1 MYLESGHLT
10 PTPPFDFAKSLEFL
24 RIFMPMQSEQALSGR
39 SLTKAVCITGQ
50 TLAFQVTTI
59 GTVEKPELE
68 YSLFSDQVIASPIKS
83 ATVDRISFFLSLAD
97 ELQPFY
103 LVAGNDP
110 HFAPLKQLYGYHQV
124 KFLTPFENACWA
136 VLTQR
141 NSMNIARKMKQV
153 IVEKFG
159 SSLDVDGSIYWAF
172 PEPAQLAVVSNELE
186 DLIRNQQKAE
196 YLSAVARAFTEV
208 DEEFLRV
215 ADYDE
220 VEEWLRKIKGIG
232 EWSAAFIL
240 LRGLGRM
247 ERVPLTEKKLIE
259 VVSQVYGY
267 GEAITHKTIQ
277 SIAQR
282 YRVWQGYWAH
292 YLKVAF

>member
-1 MYLESGHLT
+1 
-10 PTPPFDFAKSLEFL
+10 
-24 RIFMPMQSEQALSGR
+24 MPMQSEQALSGR